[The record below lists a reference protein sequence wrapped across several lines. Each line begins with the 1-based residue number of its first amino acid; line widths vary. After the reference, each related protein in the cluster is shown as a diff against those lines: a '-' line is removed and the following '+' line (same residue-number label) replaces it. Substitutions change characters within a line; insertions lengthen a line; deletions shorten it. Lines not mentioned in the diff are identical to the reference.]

1 MPQCTPSIIS
11 GFPSTNLPLAPSS
24 HSRLLALVGRVEEAD
39 GAKLTPWW
47 WCVCLCAYMRFSKN
61 GEVLVLVGWDMKTLK
76 IWSVCV
82 RALSGCVGLWGLQGC
97 EVGSFSF
104 PDELAGICKRWIT
117 RQRESIIQRR
127 KKEKKRNMDPV
138 PVAPGS
144 LFQFRVIFLKC
155 RREER
160 RSSLEGVRAGWWGL
174 ENKEN
179 EWNCYMCVCV
189 CVSHSTL
196 LTYFHP
202 FPLSPIKSKRQSA
215 VWKCKR
221 LLSGLQS
228 TQMPLMMDECG
239 I

>member
-1 MPQCTPSIIS
+1 M
-11 GFPSTNLPLAPSS
+11 
-24 HSRLLALVGRVEEAD
+24 
-39 GAKLTPWW
+39 K
-47 WCVCLCAYMRFSKN
+47 CVCA
-61 GEVLVLVGWDMKTLK
+61 
-76 IWSVCV
+76 

>member
-1 MPQCTPSIIS
+1 M
-11 GFPSTNLPLAPSS
+11 
-24 HSRLLALVGRVEEAD
+24 
-39 GAKLTPWW
+39 K
-47 WCVCLCAYMRFSKN
+47 CVCA
-61 GEVLVLVGWDMKTLK
+61 
-76 IWSVCV
+76 

-179 EWNCYMCVCV
+179 EWNCYMCVCPIPP
-189 CVSHSTL
+189 SSPISIHS
-196 LTYFHP
+196 
-202 FPLSPIKSKRQSA
+202 LSPRSNPKGKAQCENAKGYYQAFR
-215 VWKCKR
+215 VHKCHLWWMSVGFRKA
-221 LLSGLQS
+221 SCQTPAIS
-228 TQMPLMMDECG
+228 PP
-239 I
+239 